1 MKNYTKLDELKSENN
16 KLKTKIKK
24 LEDELESA
32 KFMIGV
38 INDINRELINKVE
51 LYEKENKYDM
61 KEKLLEIINHYGL
74 MKQLKYI
81 HSEYFELDEAIIDYN
96 QSGWDFDY
104 EDMEE
109 LEKQYTTHIAEEI
122 ADVMVMLKQFQ
133 YYHNIK
139 DEQIEN
145 IMKTKIKRQL
155 ERINLESKGEQ

>member
-1 MKNYTKLDELKSENN
+1 
-16 KLKTKIKK
+16 
-24 LEDELESA
+24 
-32 KFMIGV
+32 
-38 INDINRELINKVE
+38 
-51 LYEKENKYDM
+51 M

-104 EDMEE
+104 EDAEE
-109 LEKQYTTHIAEEI
+109 LEKQYATHIAEEI

-145 IMKTKIKRQL
+145 IMKAKIERQL
-155 ERINLESKGEQ
+155 ERINLESKGE